1 MAINP
6 ADLPGEGECSPPV
19 PAGRTPQAKV
29 RNYLA
34 DRRSALADQ
43 RTALSR
49 GRTGLAFF
57 RTGIALVT
65 IAVTVLRTFGVGLLL
80 PLDVVLGAGGMAAIY
95 DGLLWYLPVRGD
107 SARRLE
113 YDPPAR
119 PPGVSIL
126 QVENEISRPVFVR
139 VAADAAAGEM
149 RADWDSLSPIERRRF
164 LANDR
169 TGMAEER
176 TYLASLRTTMAKSR
190 MGLAFTRSGVAF
202 AGLGIALIRKFP
214 ATGWTYFD
222 YFLIVVGVLMT
233 LEGFFWYVPGYRA
246 GLKGMARFK
255 RSLQE
260 EGIWDELF
268 PRSQASR
275 KSFPAVNVRQ
285 APGIWGTTG
294 LALERTIL
302 ADRRNLMSRLRT
314 IMAYSRTG
322 LAFVRTG
329 MSISAVGV
337 GLIAFF
343 TVNLFWAIFDSALI
357 LGGVI
362 LIVDGLRWYRHS
374 ERTRRQF
381 PYCYGDV
388 EISRADY
395 GIPRNRWGKVVFSH
409 DDL

>member
-6 ADLPGEGECSPPV
+6 FDLPEEDEGLPV

-43 RTALSR
+43 RTSLSR
-49 GRTGLAFF
+49 GRTGMAFF

-65 IAVTVLRTFGVGLLL
+65 IAVTLLRTFGSGLLL
-80 PLDVVLGAGGMAAIY
+80 PLDIVLVAGGIAAIY
-95 DGLLWYLPVRGD
+95 DGLLWYLPVRRD
-107 SARRLE
+107 SARHLE
-113 YDPPAR
+113 YDPPVR
-119 PPGVSIL
+119 PQGISVL
-126 QVENEISRPVFVR
+126 QMEHETVKPVFVR
-139 VAADAAAGEM
+139 VAATGQAEAM
-149 RADWDSLSPIERRRF
+149 RADWDRLAPVERRRF

-169 TGMAEER
+169 TDMAEER

-202 AGLGIALIRKFP
+202 AGLGIVLIRKFP

-222 YFLIVVGVLMT
+222 YFLIVVGSLMA
-233 LEGFFWYVPGYRA
+233 LEGFYWYVPGYRA

-255 RSLQE
+255 HSLQE

-268 PRSQASR
+268 PSFREDR
-275 KSFPAVNVRQ
+275 KGFPAVKASQ

-302 ADRRNLMSRLRT
+302 ADRRNLMSRLRA

-329 MSISAVGV
+329 MSISAVGA
-337 GLIAFF
+337 GLVAFL
-343 TVNLFWAIFDSALI
+343 TVSLAWVIFDSALI
-357 LGGVI
+357 LAGVI
-362 LIVDGLRWYRHS
+362 LIADGLRWYRYS

-388 EISRADY
+388 EISLADY